1 MAFEAILDQQQ
12 AKPKAWRRA
21 TLLASV
27 AAHVVALSAALVHSV
42 WQVEEMPMPSL
53 QVTLTAAV
61 PPPPPPPPPPA
72 ARKAASES
80 RPKTR
85 PVEPKPQELVVPKDT
100 PKEHPKPE
108 TAAESGTDVGEANGQ
123 VGGQVG
129 GVTGG
134 VVGGVLGAPPPPPP
148 PPPKPTGPKNVSASV
163 GRGQLLIDPNAER
176 YRVKLP
182 PVLARSGET
191 YTAMLK
197 LCVSAEGGVTSVQV
211 LKGAGAALDGQFP
224 SVMGRWRYR
233 PLVVDGAA
241 TPFCYLLRYEVSGR

>member
-1 MAFEAILDQQQ
+1 MAFEAILQEQQSK
-12 AKPKAWRRA
+12 AKPWRRA
-21 TLLASV
+21 TLVVSV
-27 AAHVVALSAALVHSV
+27 ALHVVALTVALVHSV

-61 PPPPPPPPPPA
+61 PPPPPPPPPA
-72 ARKAASES
+72 GRKAASDS

-100 PKEHPKPE
+100 PKNQPKPE
-108 TAAESGTDVGEANGQ
+108 AQAEGATNDGEPNGQ

-129 GVTGG
+129 GVPGG

-148 PPPKPTGPKNVSASV
+148 PPPKPTGPKIVSASV

-182 PVLARSGET
+182 LALARSGDT
-191 YTAMLK
+191 YTAMLR

-233 PLVVDGAA
+233 PLSVDGVP

>member
-1 MAFEAILDQQQ
+1 MAFEAILQQQQ
-12 AKPKAWRRA
+12 AKPKRWRRT
-21 TLLASV
+21 TLIGSV
-27 AAHVVALSAALVHSV
+27 ALHAVVLSAALVHSV

-61 PPPPPPPPPPA
+61 PPPPPPPPPA
-72 ARKAASES
+72 ARKASDS

-85 PVEPKPQELVVPKDT
+85 PVEPKHELVVPKDA
-100 PKEHPKPE
+100 PKEQPKPE
-108 TAAESGTDVGEANGQ
+108 AQAEGADNGEANGQ

-129 GVTGG
+129 GVSGG

-148 PPPKPTGPKNVSASV
+148 PPKPTGPKIVSASV

-182 PVLARSGET
+182 LALARSGET
-191 YTAMLK
+191 YTAMLR

-233 PLVVDGAA
+233 PLIVDGVP

>member
-1 MAFEAILDQQQ
+1 MAFEAILQQEQ
-12 AKPKAWRRA
+12 AKPKRWRRA
-21 TLLASV
+21 TLIVSLAV
-27 AAHVVALSAALVHSV
+27 HVVALSAALVHSV

-61 PPPPPPPPPPA
+61 PPPPPPPPPA
-72 ARKAASES
+72 ARKASGES
-80 RPKTR
+80 QPKKHS
-85 PVEPKPQELVVPKDT
+85 VEPKPQELQVPKEV
-100 PKEHPKPE
+100 PKEQPKPE
-108 TAAESGTDVGEANGQ
+108 AQVEGAVDNGEPNGQ

-129 GVTGG
+129 GVQGG
-134 VVGGVLGAPPPPPP
+134 VVGGVLGAPPPPPA
-148 PPPKPTGPKNVSASV
+148 PKPTGPKIVSASV
-163 GRGQLLIDPNAER
+163 GRGQLLIDPNSER

-182 PVLARSGET
+182 LALARTGDT

-233 PLVVDGAA
+233 PLIVDGVP

>member
-1 MAFEAILDQQQ
+1 MAFEAILQQQQ
-12 AKPKAWRRA
+12 ARPQRWRRA
-21 TLLASV
+21 TLLLSV
-27 AAHVVALSAALVHSV
+27 VAHGAALSAALVHSV

-61 PPPPPPPPPPA
+61 PPPPPPPPPA

-108 TAAESGTDVGEANGQ
+108 AATEASLDPGAADGQ
-123 VGGQVG
+123 VGGQIG
-129 GVTGG
+129 GVPGG
-134 VVGGVLGAPPPPPP
+134 VVGGVPGAPPPP
-148 PPPKPTGPKNVSASV
+148 PPPKPTGPKIVSASV
-163 GRGQLLIDPNAER
+163 GRGQLLIDPNSER

-182 PVLARSGET
+182 LALARSGET
-191 YTAMLK
+191 YVALLR

-233 PLVVDGAA
+233 PLMADGVP

>member
-1 MAFEAILDQQQ
+1 MAFEAILQQQ
-12 AKPKAWRRA
+12 QVKPQRWRR
-21 TLLASV
+21 TTVIVSV
-27 AAHVVALSAALVHSV
+27 ALHAVALTVALVHSV

-61 PPPPPPPPPPA
+61 PPPPPPPPPA
-72 ARKAASES
+72 ARKSASES

-85 PVEPKPQELVVPKDT
+85 PVEPKTELVTPTKT
-100 PKEHPKPE
+100 PKEPPKPE
-108 TAAESGTDVGEANGQ
+108 ADSSKDDGEAHGQ
-123 VGGQVG
+123 AGGQVG
-129 GVTGG
+129 GVEGG
-134 VVGGVLGAPPPPPP
+134 VVGGVVGATPP
-148 PPPKPTGPKNVSASV
+148 PPPKQTGPKIVSASV

-182 PVLARSGET
+182 TVLARTGET
-191 YTAMLK
+191 YAAMLR

-233 PLVVDGAA
+233 PLLVDGVP
-241 TPFCYLLRYEVSGR
+241 TPFCYLLRYEVSAR

>member
-1 MAFEAILDQQQ
+1 MAFEAILQQEQ
-12 AKPKAWRRA
+12 AKPKRWRRA
-21 TLLASV
+21 TLIVSLAV
-27 AAHVVALSAALVHSV
+27 HVVALSAALVHSV

-61 PPPPPPPPPPA
+61 PPPPPPPPPA
-72 ARKAASES
+72 ARKASGES
-80 RPKTR
+80 QPKKHS
-85 PVEPKPQELVVPKDT
+85 VEPKPQELQVPKEV
-100 PKEHPKPE
+100 PKEQPKPE
-108 TAAESGTDVGEANGQ
+108 AQVEGAVDNGEPNGQ

-129 GVTGG
+129 GVQGG
-134 VVGGVLGAPPPPPP
+134 VVGGVLGAPPPPPA
-148 PPPKPTGPKNVSASV
+148 PKPTGPKIVSASV
-163 GRGQLLIDPNAER
+163 GRGQLLIDPNSER

-182 PVLARSGET
+182 LALARTGDT

-233 PLVVDGAA
+233 PLLVDGVA

>member
-1 MAFEAILDQQQ
+1 MAFEAILQQEQ
-12 AKPKAWRRA
+12 AKPKRWRRI
-21 TLLASV
+21 TLIVSLAV
-27 AAHVVALSAALVHSV
+27 HVVALSAALVHSV

-61 PPPPPPPPPPA
+61 PPPPPPPPPA
-72 ARKAASES
+72 ARKSSAES
-80 RPKTR
+80 QPKKH
-85 PVEPKPQELVVPKDT
+85 PVEPKPQELQVPKDT
-100 PKEHPKPE
+100 PKEQPK
-108 TAAESGTDVGEANGQ
+108 AEAQVESAVDNGEPNGQ

-129 GVTGG
+129 GVQGG
-134 VVGGVLGAPPPPPP
+134 VVGGVVGAPPPP
-148 PPPKPTGPKNVSASV
+148 PPPKPTGPKIVSASV

-182 PVLARSGET
+182 LALARTGDT
-191 YTAMLK
+191 YIAMLK

-233 PLVVDGAA
+233 PLIVDGVA

>member
-1 MAFEAILDQQQ
+1 MAFEAILQQQ
-12 AKPKAWRRA
+12 ATPQRWRRA
-21 TLLASV
+21 TLFSSVVAHV
-27 AAHVVALSAALVHSV
+27 AALTAALVHSV

-61 PPPPPPPPPPA
+61 PPPPPPPPPA
-72 ARKAASES
+72 ARKASSES
-80 RPKTR
+80 RAKTR
-85 PVEPKPQELVVPKDT
+85 PVETKPQELVVPKDT
-100 PKEHPKPE
+100 PKERPKPE
-108 TAAESGTDVGEANGQ
+108 AAADTAVGPNDAADGQ

-129 GVTGG
+129 GVPGG
-134 VVGGVLGAPPPPPP
+134 VVGGVPGAPPPPPP
-148 PPPKPTGPKNVSASV
+148 PPKPAGPKIVSASV

-182 PVLARSGET
+182 LALARTGET
-191 YTAMLK
+191 YVALLR

-211 LKGAGAALDGQFP
+211 MEGAGAALDGQFP

-233 PLVVDGAA
+233 PLIADGVP

>member
-1 MAFEAILDQQQ
+1 MAFEAILQQQ
-12 AKPKAWRRA
+12 HAKPKRWRRA
-21 TLLASV
+21 TLVVSV
-27 AAHVVALSAALVHSV
+27 ALHVVALSAALVHSV

-61 PPPPPPPPPPA
+61 PPPPPPPPPA
-72 ARKAASES
+72 ARKSSSES

-100 PKEHPKPE
+100 PKEQPKAE
-108 TAAESGTDVGEANGQ
+108 AEAASATDTGEANGQ

-129 GVTGG
+129 GVSGG

-148 PPPKPTGPKNVSASV
+148 PPKPSGPKNVSANV

-176 YRVKLP
+176 FRVKLP
-182 PVLARSGET
+182 LALARSGDT
-191 YTAMLK
+191 YTAMLR

-211 LKGAGAALDGQFP
+211 LKGANSALDGQFP

-233 PLVVDGAA
+233 PLLVEGAA